1 MKTIEIIGY
10 KRANLGKSESRNLRN
25 DGNVPCVVYGGEEQI
40 HFHSP
45 MILFRELIYSPGAN
59 FIDLNI
65 EGKKIKAILQEVQFH
80 PVSDIILHADFLE
93 LIDDKKI
100 KMEIPVSFTGR
111 SPGVEQGG
119 KILPRLRKLMVQSL
133 PKHMPEFIEIDISE
147 LELGKSIKVGDLEE
161 EEYDILNSPL
171 VSIVSVNIPRVT
183 LEEVEEE
190 VEDEEGEEG
199 EEGAEGVEGKEG
211 KEKGAEGKEGTDQK
225 QDDSKTDEK
234 KEGGK
239 GEKK

>member
-10 KRANLGKSESRNLRN
+10 KRANLGKSDSRNLRSE
-25 DGNVPCVVYGGEEQI
+25 GNVPCVVYGGKEQI

-59 FIDLNI
+59 FVELNI
-65 EGKKIKAILQEVQFH
+65 EGKVIKAILQEVQFH
-80 PVSDIILHADFLE
+80 PVSDVILHADFLE

-111 SPGVEQGG
+111 ALGVEQGG
-119 KILPRLRKLMVQSL
+119 RILPRLRKLTISSL

-147 LELGKSIKVGDLEE
+147 LELGKSIKVGDLEKQ
-161 EEYDILNSPL
+161 EYDIMNSPI

-183 LEEVEEE
+183 LPVDEEI
-190 VEDEEGEEG
+190 EGEEG
-199 EEGAEGVEGKEG
+199 EEGAEGT
-211 KEKGAEGKEGTDQK
+211 EGKEGTKEGEQK
-225 QDDSKTDEK
+225 QDGKKPSAENKEEDTDK
-234 KEGGK
+234 KE
-239 GEKK
+239 